1 MDEKNRNKLDI
12 LYIQFL
18 NFSIFPHLYSIYT
31 PSSANSANFTNIGF
45 HKARVFRSNI
55 PLTFDSSDTKKYPS
69 SRIMAFEAELSFLAC
84 PDPRKRKG
92 RGKNIYP
99 HIYIYIYI
107 QRTKG
112 NNSTARRSSSSFKI
126 VPATVLNLKE
136 LKDLRQC
143 DKCSCSAAFCRP
155 ANGGLKGTLFRLWE
169 VRLSSCT
176 NPLCQF
182 IKERVCFCVHL
193 RYTRD
198 KRYAA

>member
-69 SRIMAFEAELSFLAC
+69 NNGVRSGTLVSC
-84 PDPRKRKG
+84 VSWSKKKKRE
-92 RGKNIYP
+92 GKK
-99 HIYIYIYI
+99 YISAYI

-143 DKCSCSAAFCRP
+143 DKCSCTMFGR
-155 ANGGLKGTLFRLWE
+155 
-169 VRLSSCT
+169 VLSSCKWRPQR
-176 NPLCQF
+176 NAFPSMGGAPILLHQSPLSIYQRT
-182 IKERVCFCVHL
+182 RVFL
-193 RYTRD
+193 RAFTIHTG
-198 KRYAA
+198 

>member
-69 SRIMAFEAELSFLAC
+69 NNGVRSGTLVSC
-84 PDPRKRKG
+84 VSWSKKKKRE
-92 RGKNIYP
+92 GKK
-99 HIYIYIYI
+99 YISAYI

-155 ANGGLKGTLFRLWE
+155 ANGGLKGTLFRLWK

>member
-84 PDPRKRKG
+84 VSWSKKKKRE
-92 RGKNIYP
+92 GKK
-99 HIYIYIYI
+99 YISAYI
-107 QRTKG
+107 QHTKG

-182 IKERVCFCVHL
+182 IKERVFFCVHL

>member
-55 PLTFDSSDTKKYPS
+55 PLTFDSSDTKKYPLNNGVRS
-69 SRIMAFEAELSFLAC
+69 GTLVSCVSWSKKK
-84 PDPRKRKG
+84 KRE
-92 RGKNIYP
+92 GKK
-99 HIYIYIYI
+99 YISAYI

-155 ANGGLKGTLFRLWE
+155 ANGGLKGTLFRLWK

>member
-55 PLTFDSSDTKKYPS
+55 PLTFDSSDTKKYPLNNGVRS
-69 SRIMAFEAELSFLAC
+69 GTLVSCVSWSKKK
-84 PDPRKRKG
+84 KRE
-92 RGKNIYP
+92 GKK
-99 HIYIYIYI
+99 YISAYI

-182 IKERVCFCVHL
+182 IKERVFFCVHL

>member
-99 HIYIYIYI
+99 HTFSVQREII
-107 QRTKG
+107 QRHVVPRQALKSFHGTKPKR
-112 NNSTARRSSSSFKI
+112 AKRF
-126 VPATVLNLKE
+126 ATM
-136 LKDLRQC
+136 RQM
-143 DKCSCSAAFCRP
+143 F
-155 ANGGLKGTLFRLWE
+155 LFGR
-169 VRLSSCT
+169 VLSSCKWRPQR
-176 NPLCQF
+176 NAFPSMEGASILLHQSPLSIYQRT
-182 IKERVCFCVHL
+182 RVFL
-193 RYTRD
+193 RAFTIHTG
-198 KRYAA
+198 

>member
-55 PLTFDSSDTKKYPS
+55 PLTFDSSDTKKYPLNNGVRS
-69 SRIMAFEAELSFLAC
+69 GTLVSCVSWSKKK
-84 PDPRKRKG
+84 KRE
-92 RGKNIYP
+92 GKK
-99 HIYIYIYI
+99 YISAYI

-182 IKERVCFCVHL
+182 IKKRVFFCVHL

>member
-1 MDEKNRNKLDI
+1 MDEQDNCYIPANESIRREFHSDLKNIRFDDLRFDSMDEKNRNKLDI

-99 HIYIYIYI
+99 HTFSVQREII
-107 QRTKG
+107 QRHVVPRQALK
-112 NNSTARRSSSSFKI
+112 SFQ
-126 VPATVLNLKE
+126 P
-136 LKDLRQC
+136 
-143 DKCSCSAAFCRP
+143 
-155 ANGGLKGTLFRLWE
+155 
-169 VRLSSCT
+169 
-176 NPLCQF
+176 
-182 IKERVCFCVHL
+182 
-193 RYTRD
+193 RY
-198 KRYAA
+198 